1 MRGTDRSRSASHRRG
16 RLSRKGKVVAA
27 AATVTVVAATA
38 LGYFTLFPKQA
49 PAFVQET
56 LVSVGLADPNEVEP
70 QATCPLTGEVVPS
83 GRVPNRPALAVKVE
97 NAPEARPQAALND
110 ADIVVEE
117 PVEGGYT
124 RFIAIFQCGGSK
136 RIGPIRSGRLTD
148 PDYLRQLGPV
158 VFGYAGG
165 VDAVKRAVPR
175 AGLVDVNY
183 IVAARAYSRDETRAA
198 PHNLYSTTSKLLRA
212 AGNPSDAPA
221 PLFSYSEVWEGRS
234 RRARVVH
241 LPYSSVSDVS
251 WTWRPAKDAWFRAHG
266 DVPHTLEGGDQVSG
280 TNVVVQVVEV
290 TDSWI
295 VDAAGNAS
303 PDVELTGSGK
313 AFVLRDGRVIVGRW
327 ERPTLDDMTT
337 FVARG
342 GQEITLARG
351 RTWIQLLPSWVEIEL
366 SRR

>member
-1 MRGTDRSRSASHRRG
+1 MPETARRRSARHRG
-16 RLSRKGKVVAA
+16 RLSRRGKVVAVT
-27 AATVTVVAATA
+27 ATVALVAG

-49 PAFVQET
+49 PAFVQKT
-56 LVSVGLADPNEVEP
+56 LVSVGLAEPDEVDPV
-70 QATCPLTGEVVPS
+70 ATCPLTGEEVRS
-83 GRVPNRPALAVKVE
+83 GRVPDRAALAVKVE

-183 IVAARAYSRDETRAA
+183 IVASGAYSRDETRAA
-198 PHNLYSTTSKLLRA
+198 PHNLYSTTRKLLRA
-212 AGNPSDAPA
+212 AGKAGDAPA
-221 PLFSYSEVWEGRS
+221 ALFSYSEAWEGRS
-234 RRARVVH
+234 RRATVAH

-251 WTWRPAKDAWFRAHG
+251 WTWRPAKGAWFRAHG
-266 DVPHTLEGGDQVSG
+266 DVPHTLEGGDQVSA

-313 AFVLRDGRVIVGRW
+313 AYVLRDGRVVVGRW
-327 ERPTLDDMTT
+327 KRPTLDDVTT
-337 FVARG
+337 FVTKG
-342 GQEITLARG
+342 GDPITLAPG
-351 RTWIQLLPSWVEIEL
+351 RTWVQLLPSWIEVEL